1 MFNEAN
7 AYSEELK
14 EDEQEK
20 PEEGDV
26 RLRGRSCGCRVS
38 PPILPHKP
46 LQVLMIKLFDQNHLR
61 QGIEKCECLSLI
73 LRDDPKPRVDCD
85 RHEDMDAAHS
95 RIELQFEATKASFPC
110 KCKNCPQMARP
121 EEQVCCLG
129 ESQWQDL
136 YNTGGKEQ

>member
-1 MFNEAN
+1 VAVE
-7 AYSEELK
+7 S
-14 EDEQEK
+14 
-20 PEEGDV
+20 
-26 RLRGRSCGCRVS
+26 
-38 PPILPHKP
+38 H
-46 LQVLMIKLFDQNHLR
+46 LQF
-61 QGIEKCECLSLI
+61 SLI
-73 LRDDPKPRVDCD
+73 NPYRDDPKPRVDCD

-136 YNTGGKEQ
+136 YNTGGETDVASQCELNCVG